1 MKIQGDSIIGS
12 VVEYAHMQ
20 FGVELSIEEVSKQLK
35 QLSLGQTLE
44 LVTALKRSND
54 DEFSRIIDL
63 SVAVESTDLTAES
76 GYGTPATS
84 SASRA
89 TVRKQSVAANQ
100 ANRQA
105 KLASTSRSG
114 GGKRITPGSKTVP
127 TGNREIKDPD
137 DQQRDANS
145 SSSQQNSNEIN
156 RLKDLITKIAKGR

>member
-1 MKIQGDSIIGS
+1 MKIQGDSIIDS

-35 QLSLGQTLE
+35 ELSLGQTLE

-76 GYGTPATS
+76 GYGTPATP

-89 TVRKQSVAANQ
+89 TVRKQAVSANQ

-105 KLASTSRSG
+105 KIASVTRAG
-114 GGKRITPGSKTVP
+114 GSKRVTAGSKKAP
-127 TGNREIKDPD
+127 TGTTTVKDPD
-137 DQQRDANS
+137 DQQRNANS
-145 SSSQQNSNEIN
+145 SSAHANSNEIN
-156 RLKDLITKIAKGR
+156 RLKDLIGKLAKGK